1 MTKCEFLLTLQEKL
15 SGLPLDEVEERIAFY
30 SEMIEDRMEEG
41 LPEEESVAAAG
52 DTDAIAAQIAAEL
65 SGAESAKAAER
76 HTNEPLSNAPNEEKI
91 PTADGLHTGKN
102 APQEKKGVW
111 TGILLVLGSPLWLA
125 LLLTVFAVALAVY
138 ITLWAVLIS
147 LWAVFAAVE
156 VCALAGVVAGI
167 VWVLGSNRFA
177 GFVLLGAGLVCAGVT
192 ILLFY
197 GCRAVTV
204 GFLQLT
210 RKAARGIKRFFGK
223 KEGTY

>member
-1 MTKCEFLLTLQEKL
+1 MTKLEFLLTLHEKL
-15 SGLPLDEVEERIAFY
+15 SGLPLDEVEERVAFY

-41 LPEEESVAAAG
+41 LPEEDAVAAAG
-52 DTDAIAAQIAAEL
+52 EVDAIAAQISAEI
-65 SGAESAKAAER
+65 SGATVCGETAAAVSASPEDTAQEAAQNKPAKEKAA
-76 HTNEPLSNAPNEEKI
+76 P
-91 PTADGLHTGKN
+91 
-102 APQEKKGVW
+102 KKRRGIW
-111 TGILLVLGSPLWLA
+111 MGILVALGSPLWLA

-167 VWVLGSNRFA
+167 VWVLSSNRFA

-204 GFLQLT
+204 GALRLT
-210 RKAARGIKRFFGK
+210 QKTAHGMKNLFRK
-223 KEGTY
+223 KEGMY

>member
-1 MTKCEFLLTLQEKL
+1 MTKLEFLLTLHEKL

-41 LPEEESVAAAG
+41 LPEEEAVAAAG
-52 DTDAIAAQIAAEL
+52 DIDAIAAQISAEI
-65 SGAESAKAAER
+65 SGATVCGETAAAVSASPEETAQEAAQNKPAKEKAA
-76 HTNEPLSNAPNEEKI
+76 P
-91 PTADGLHTGKN
+91 
-102 APQEKKGVW
+102 KKRRGIW
-111 TGILLVLGSPLWLA
+111 MGILVALGSPLWLA

-167 VWVLGSNRFA
+167 VWVLSSNRFA

-223 KEGTY
+223 KEGTH